1 MGIKLL
7 WTGLTTIIA
16 VIPFLAAIGLSG
28 SAVLT
33 VAGAIIMV
41 IGAVLMW
48 LDK

>member
-7 WTGLTTIIA
+7 WSGLTFVT
-16 VIPFLAAIGLSG
+16 VSG
-28 SAVLT
+28 VLNWGHEF
-33 VAGAIIMV
+33 VLVGAIIMV

>member
-7 WTGLTTIIA
+7 WTGLTMVIA
-16 VIPFLAAIGLSG
+16 LNPFLTAIGLSG
-28 SAVLT
+28 GSVLV

-41 IGAVLMW
+41 IGNIMLW